1 MFNKKVLISY
11 FATCTVLLVLSVV
24 TITILVFRKNEC
36 AASQKNKCETFGCV
50 KAAAQIVSYID
61 ENIDPC
67 ENFYQFAN
75 GRYITEKTNEDWS
88 SDDQYYTVLK
98 RINRNIGLLLE
109 SDSTERSPMRLAK
122 NFYRSCYGRSLSK
135 KQKTKIL
142 HSLDGWRVFVGEP
155 WPKLTFSL
163 SELLIKV
170 KQLGFGTDILF
181 ETSVYVD
188 PKNKTNR
195 WLAVKWLFLQEFSEF
210 TLKRHIL

>member
-11 FATCTVLLVLSVV
+11 LATCTVLLVLSVV

-75 GRYITEKTNEDWS
+75 GRYITEKSNEDWS
-88 SDDQYYTVLK
+88 SYDQYYTVLK

-109 SDSTERSPMRLAK
+109 SDSAERSPMQLAK
-122 NFYRSCYGRSLSK
+122 KFYRSCYGRSLSK

-155 WPKLTFSL
+155 WPKLKFSL

-195 WLAVKWLFLQEFSEF
+195 WLAVK
-210 TLKRHIL
+210 